1 MNVLILISII
11 ATAAFQNI
19 FRKEYM
25 RRGKSTVLL
34 FNAIA
39 SACAAI
45 FLLFSSIGNLEF
57 SIDFLPYSLAYA
69 AASICV
75 NLFSIL
81 AIATGP
87 LSLTSFFMSYS
98 LLLPTLYGII
108 FLDEKITV
116 TMIIALVL
124 FFISAALANIERR
137 GEPKKITAR
146 WILFVLLALLG
157 TGFTSIIQKA
167 EQIRFNG
174 SYKNEFMM
182 VSFIIISA
190 VMVVVSL
197 IFERGHIAQSIKCT
211 VAFASLT
218 GAASGIINLLIMVLT
233 GLMAASL
240 MFPAI
245 SAGGI
250 VAAFLVAIVY
260 KERLSPCQYAGAALG
275 TVAVILFNIG

>member
-45 FLLFSSIGNLEF
+45 FLLFISIGNLDF
-57 SIDFLPYSLAYA
+57 SIDFLPYSLVYA

-98 LLLPTLYGII
+98 LLPPMIYGIV
-108 FLDEKITV
+108 FLDEEITAK
-116 TMIIALVL
+116 MIIALVL
-124 FFISAALANIERR
+124 FFVAAALTNIEKR
-137 GEPKKITAR
+137 GEPKKITAK

-182 VSFIIISA
+182 IAFIIIA
-190 VMVVVSL
+190 VVMVCISL
-197 IFERGHIAQSIKCT
+197 IFERGLALQSIKRT

-233 GLMAASL
+233 GLMAASV

-250 VAAFLVAIVY
+250 VAAFLVALIIY
-260 KERLSPCQYAGAALG
+260 KEKLSPCQYVGAALG
-275 TVAVILFNIG
+275 TIAVILFNI